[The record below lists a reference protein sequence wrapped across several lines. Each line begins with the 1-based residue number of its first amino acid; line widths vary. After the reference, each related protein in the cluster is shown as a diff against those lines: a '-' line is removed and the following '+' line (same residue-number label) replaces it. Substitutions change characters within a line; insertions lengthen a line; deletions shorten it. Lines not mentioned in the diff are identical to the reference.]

1 MVGLKP
7 LGRSSAYFYRLA
19 RHFPCLGGFWGG
31 KSGMAKVGILGA
43 TGYTGIELSLLL
55 EKHPNAEIVFLSS
68 EASAGQELST
78 VFPRL
83 MGCGK
88 IRGKTLQNAASC
100 QSVSVDVVFSCL
112 PHGASAEAC
121 LPFVD
126 GGAQVIDL
134 SADFRLADAS
144 LYPKWYGKPHPKPER
159 LKDAVYSI
167 PELDRALVRGAKLI
181 ANPGCYPTSVLL
193 PLLPLVEAGAVGAGT
208 VIADSK
214 SGVSGAGRKPSLGTA
229 YCEVNESIHAYKAGR
244 AHQHLGEMTQQV
256 ARAKQGGLP
265 LIFTPHLVPM
275 ERGILTVL
283 YVPPAAGVDAAKVR
297 QILSEAYAGEPF
309 VKVLSKGQGLP
320 ATGHVAHTN
329 RCHIGVV
336 EMSETD
342 VVMVVSA
349 IDNLVK
355 GASGQAVQNWN
366 ASVGADE
373 TLGFP
378 A

>member
-1 MVGLKP
+1 M
-7 LGRSSAYFYRLA
+7 A
-19 RHFPCLGGFWGG
+19 RI
-31 KSGMAKVGILGA
+31 GILGA
-43 TGYTGIELSLLL
+43 TGYTGVELSLLL
-55 EKHPNAEIVFLSS
+55 EKHPEAEIVFISS
-68 EASAGQELST
+68 EASAGQELSA

-83 MGCGK
+83 AGCDK

-126 GGAQVIDL
+126 GGARVIDL
-134 SADFRLADAS
+134 SADFRLADPA
-144 LYPKWYGKPHPKPER
+144 LYPKWYGKPHPRPER
-159 LKDAVYSI
+159 LPEAVYSI
-167 PELDRALVRGAKLI
+167 PELDRAKVLGAKLI

-193 PLLPLVEAGAVGAGT
+193 PLVPLAKAGAVGAGP

-229 YCEVNESIHAYKAGR
+229 YCETNESISAYKIGR
-244 AHQHLGEMTQQV
+244 THQHLGEMTQQL
-256 ARAKQGGLP
+256 ARAAIGGLP
-265 LIFTPHLVPM
+265 LIFSPHLVPM
-275 ERGILTVL
+275 ERGILTVA
-283 YVPPAAGVDAAKVR
+283 YVPPASGFDAAMVR
-297 QILSEAYAGEPF
+297 QILADTYAGEPF
-309 VKVLSKGQGLP
+309 VKVLSKAEGLP

-329 RCHIGVV
+329 RCHIAVA
-336 EMSETD
+336 EMPEND
-342 VVMVVSA
+342 MVLVVSV

-366 ASVGADE
+366 ASNGWAE
-373 TLGFP
+373 TLGFG

>member
-1 MVGLKP
+1 M
-7 LGRSSAYFYRLA
+7 A
-19 RHFPCLGGFWGG
+19 RI
-31 KSGMAKVGILGA
+31 GILGA
-43 TGYTGIELSLLL
+43 TGYTGVELSLLL
-55 EKHPNAEIVFLSS
+55 EKHPEAEIVFISS
-68 EASAGQELST
+68 EASAGQELSA

-83 MGCGK
+83 AGCDK

-126 GGAQVIDL
+126 GGARVIDL
-134 SADFRLADAS
+134 SADFRLADPA
-144 LYPKWYGKPHPKPER
+144 LYPKWYGKPHPRPER
-159 LKDAVYSI
+159 LPEAVYSI
-167 PELDRALVRGAKLI
+167 PELDRAKVLGAKLI

-193 PLLPLVEAGAVGAGT
+193 PLVPLAKAGAVGAGP

-229 YCEVNESIHAYKAGR
+229 YCETNESISAYKIGR
-244 AHQHLGEMTQQV
+244 THQHLGEMTQQL
-256 ARAKQGGLP
+256 ARAAIGGLP
-265 LIFTPHLVPM
+265 LIFSPHLVPM
-275 ERGILTVL
+275 ERGILTVA
-283 YVPPAAGVDAAKVR
+283 YVPPASGFDAAKVR
-297 QILSEAYAGEPF
+297 QILADTYAGEPF
-309 VKVLSKGQGLP
+309 VKVLSKAEGLP

-329 RCHIGVV
+329 RCHIAVA
-336 EMSETD
+336 EMPEND
-342 VVMVVSA
+342 MVLVVSV

-366 ASVGADE
+366 ASNGWAE
-373 TLGFP
+373 TLGFG

>member
-1 MVGLKP
+1 
-7 LGRSSAYFYRLA
+7 
-19 RHFPCLGGFWGG
+19 
-31 KSGMAKVGILGA
+31 MAKVGILGA
-43 TGYTGIELSLLL
+43 TGYTGVELSLLL
-55 EKHPNAEIVFLSS
+55 EKHPNAQIAFLSS
-68 EASAGQELST
+68 EASAGQELSAL
-78 VFPRL
+78 FPRL
-83 MGCGK
+83 MGCDK

-134 SADFRLADAS
+134 SADFRLGDAS
-144 LYPKWYGKPHPKPER
+144 LYPKWYGKPHPKPDR

-167 PELDRALVRGAKLI
+167 PELDRANVRGAKLI

-193 PLLPLVEAGAVGAGT
+193 PLLPLVKAGAVGLGT

-229 YCEVNESIHAYKAGR
+229 YCEANESIHTYKPGR
-244 AHQHLGEMTQQV
+244 SHQHLGEMTQQV
-256 ARAKQGGLP
+256 ARLKPGGVP

-283 YVPPAAGVDAAKVR
+283 YVPPSAGVDAAKVR

-309 VKVLSKGQGLP
+309 VKVLSKSEGLP

-336 EMSETD
+336 DMPETD
-342 VVMVVSA
+342 MVLVVSA

-366 ASVGADE
+366 AANSWIE

>member
-1 MVGLKP
+1 M
-7 LGRSSAYFYRLA
+7 A
-19 RHFPCLGGFWGG
+19 RI
-31 KSGMAKVGILGA
+31 GILGA
-43 TGYTGIELSLLL
+43 TGYTGVELSLLL
-55 EKHPNAEIVFLSS
+55 EKHPEAEIVFISS
-68 EASAGQELST
+68 EASAGQELSA

-83 MGCGK
+83 AGCDK

-126 GGAQVIDL
+126 GGARVIDL
-134 SADFRLADAS
+134 SADFRLADPA
-144 LYPKWYGKPHPKPER
+144 LYPKWYGKPHPRPER
-159 LKDAVYSI
+159 LPEAVYSI
-167 PELDRALVRGAKLI
+167 PELDRAKVLGAKLI

-193 PLLPLVEAGAVGAGT
+193 PLVPLAKAGAVGAGP

-229 YCEVNESIHAYKAGR
+229 YCETNESISAYKIGR
-244 AHQHLGEMTQQV
+244 THQHLGEMTQQL
-256 ARAKQGGLP
+256 ARAAIGGLP
-265 LIFTPHLVPM
+265 LIFSPHLVPM
-275 ERGILTVL
+275 ERGILTVA
-283 YVPPAAGVDAAKVR
+283 YVPPASGFDAAKVR
-297 QILSEAYAGEPF
+297 QILADTYAGEPF
-309 VKVLSKGQGLP
+309 VKVLSKAEGLP

-329 RCHIGVV
+329 RCHIAVA
-336 EMSETD
+336 EMPEND
-342 VVMVVSA
+342 MVLVVSV

-366 ASVGADE
+366 ASNGWSE
-373 TLGFP
+373 TLGFG